1 MSLLDKITRHIQHT
15 GPMGIAEFMML
26 CLYDDEYG
34 YYKNHKPIG
43 ADGDFITAPEIS
55 QMFGEMIGVWVI
67 SAYQNLGAPANF
79 RLIELGAGRGTLLK
93 DVMRVLKSQNID
105 DAAQIEI
112 VESNQELRKLQKS
125 ALETYEP
132 IWHDEFVNIPKNE
145 IPIILIANEF
155 LDCFPIRQFVKLDTG
170 WHERLIGI
178 GEKGLEY
185 GLGPKLVTLPL
196 NAKDDDKI
204 GTIVENAIGLE
215 GFFSNLGEIF
225 QKTNGHA
232 LFIDYGHFGDEI
244 GDSFQALYKHQKS
257 NPLENLGQS
266 DLTAHVNFAQV
277 EQYAIANNFSIN
289 GLDTQREL
297 LIALGIEERAKN
309 LMQQNP
315 SKTQEISNSLKRLI
329 DQEAMGELFKAII
342 ISKEPNI

>member
-26 CLYDDEYG
+26 CLYDDEFG
-34 YYKNHKPIG
+34 YYKNHRPIG

-55 QMFGEMIGVWVI
+55 QMFGEMIGIWVI
-67 SAYQNLGAPANF
+67 SAYQNLGSPQKF

-112 VESNQELRKLQKS
+112 VESNHELRELQKS
-125 ALETYEP
+125 ALIGFAP

-155 LDCFPIRQFVKLDTG
+155 LDCFPIRQFVRLESG
-170 WHERLIGI
+170 WHEKLIGL
-178 GEKGLEY
+178 GDNGLEF
-185 GLGPKLVTLPL
+185 GFGPKLAALPK
-196 NAKDDDKI
+196 NANEDDKI
-204 GTIVENAIGLE
+204 GTIVEDAIGIE
-215 GFFSNLGEIF
+215 SFFATLSAIF
-225 QKTNGHA
+225 ENTSGHA
-232 LFIDYGHFGDEI
+232 LFIDYGHFGDEN

-277 EQYAIANNFSIN
+277 EQYAIANNFVIN

-297 LIALGIEERAKN
+297 LIALGIEARAQN

-315 SKTQEISNSLKRLI
+315 TKAQEISNSLKRLI
-329 DQEAMGELFKAII
+329 DQSAMGELFKAII
-342 ISKEPNI
+342 ISKDPIS